1 MLPFNKSIV
10 SPILV
15 GRGPELETLERALA
29 DARQGAVRIIRVEL
43 IEEAVTM
50 AKAVTEA
57 NE

>member
-1 MLPFNKSIV
+1 MANGNIV
-10 SPILV
+10 EHWAVADDAISRLMVFIPI
-15 GRGPELETLERALA
+15 
-29 DARQGAVRIIRVEL
+29 RQDVRIIRVEL